1 MHACTTSP
9 KLPIEDSTLQH
20 TKSLILLLHRFPKSQ
35 EKNISLSSL
44 FASAMR
50 IVCGW
55 AQKGLRR
62 RRGPRFQR
70 ASIAD
75 ADRSPTPQR
84 LGPHEA
90 TTGTAGKGATRGR
103 AGDGQNACGKIRAT
117 PHLTT
122 CYAGMHLSRCGTL
135 HLAPAA
141 HCNGL
146 GVGSIRW
153 RRGVPCW
160 PFDSYSTFVSVS
172 NSSRQTLC

>member
-1 MHACTTSP
+1 MLFLHHACTTSSP

-62 RRGPRFQR
+62 RGPRFQR

-75 ADRSPTPQR
+75 SDRSPTPQR

-90 TTGTAGKGATRGR
+90 TTGTAGKCATRGM
-103 AGDGQNACGKIRAT
+103 AGDGQKQNACGKIRAT
-117 PHLTT
+117 PHHTT
-122 CYAGMHLSRCGTL
+122 CWHASLPLRHVAFGACRALQW
-135 HLAPAA
+135 
-141 HCNGL
+141 L
-146 GVGSIRW
+146 GG
-153 RRGVPCW
+153 G
-160 PFDSYSTFVSVS
+160 
-172 NSSRQTLC
+172 QH